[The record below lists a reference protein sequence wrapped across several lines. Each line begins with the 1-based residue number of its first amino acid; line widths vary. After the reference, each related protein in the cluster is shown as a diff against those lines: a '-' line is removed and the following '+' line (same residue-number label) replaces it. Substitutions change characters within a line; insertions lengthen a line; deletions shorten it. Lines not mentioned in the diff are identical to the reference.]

1 MKPIG
6 SACCSYFNFFPQ
18 RWCDFCFFTT
28 QVGRWWVSAWQ
39 QKTTTVEQIKS
50 NSYRPP
56 LVAGISFCFVAKF
69 PALNSTQ
76 TLVHRR
82 EPQVTGDQVF
92 QTKVP
97 SIYSQHGQHF
107 RCVSCSLREIFFL
120 LWQGLAWVNTAM
132 ANHMGGN
139 LVGTIMFLNS
149 SKSRGSLRKRYM
161 HINAKSEGSFFSW
174 KNNTITPD
182 VFLWSHDCKTQ
193 AIIKMHS
200 FWAPN

>member
-1 MKPIG
+1 MPVVATLIFAHKDVVAFVFSQHKWAAG
-6 SACCSYFNFFPQ
+6 EFLLDSKKQLQLN
-18 RWCDFCFFTT
+18 R
-28 QVGRWWVSAWQ
+28 
-39 QKTTTVEQIKS
+39 S

-161 HINAKSEGSFFSW
+161 HINAKSEGSFFS
-174 KNNTITPD
+174 
-182 VFLWSHDCKTQ
+182 
-193 AIIKMHS
+193 
-200 FWAPN
+200 